1 MEKSVPDTVTETATK
16 PRDPVAIIAIHGVG
30 NQEPGDTARTLAEL
44 LQRDQTTEHTTGA
57 GYSTFDEHQMVLPV
71 VPIKDELGLNLPESP
86 ERTTWLISQSEFM
99 KTGQLKLPRPERGE
113 PPLDVAFTRACV
125 NLYDAAKHSQ
135 SYGTSILKGH
145 RHETGKPDQPVHI
158 FEMYWGDLSRLSNA
172 WLAILGEFYQLLLHA
187 GSIARITAELQ
198 AKSAEQRGVKQPLL
212 SLLRTFQWLVT
223 SGIWLSTVPLVAANL
238 VLAGVAVTV
247 LPLAID
253 RVDTSPYAWLGGLVL
268 AALIGYVILYA
279 LRVYNARRPG
289 VFKWGVAIMA
299 IAVVVGLVSMALK
312 GDYRTNVI
320 RVVEVIFNLFWPMTL
335 LIIACIVGALI
346 TGALCVAFKSQSK
359 PRAPAITQGVITTLV
374 AMIVPLALSCAV
386 TVLLW
391 AGGAF
396 AFKKALKEDR
406 VYDSILPDALFQLP
420 SYLQP
425 SRWPS
430 GKFEVASQ
438 TNYVE
443 FLLAHGGSEA
453 FNWLIAGLG
462 WALALLVAGT
472 ILSIRHELMPPRGDK
487 AATRWR
493 LALGGMWLNAGLTWI
508 PFIGFL
514 ILVALGALAMWLPV
528 SGFCSNRAAPFWCS
542 NDLLRN
548 AGLVVTTSSAG
559 LLAIAKAYGHGLKA
573 LRPGIDLALDV
584 DNWLRERPRYSN
596 PRAKVLSRYL
606 ALFKHLHQDGYREI
620 VIVAH
625 SQGTV
630 ITADFLRLLKHF
642 RWREGLK
649 IRLFTLGSPLRQ
661 LYAERF
667 PDLYGWVTENGGPE
681 PNKLY
686 GVEYWLNGYRTG
698 DYVGRALWEDLIDNP
713 NFRFGPEPRD
723 LITHTMLRREN
734 HAEFSLGAGAHTHY
748 FDYTA
753 PLVGV
758 AIDALVAMRVAAT
771 ATVRPLVR

>member
-1 MEKSVPDTVTETATK
+1 MEKSVPDTVTETAAK

-30 NQEPGDTARTLAEL
+30 NQERGETARTLAEL
-44 LQRDQTTEHTTGA
+44 LQRDQTTAHTPGA
-57 GYSTFDEHQMVLPV
+57 SYSTFAQDEMVLPV
-71 VPIKDELGLNLPESP
+71 VPIKDELKLDEPP
-86 ERTTWLISQSEFM
+86 AQERTTWLISQSEFM
-99 KTGQLKLPRPERGE
+99 KTGHIRLPQPERGE
-113 PPLDVAFTRACV
+113 PPLDVAFTRSCV
-125 NLYDAAKHSQ
+125 GIYDAAKHTQ
-135 SYGTSILKGH
+135 SFSTTVLKGQ
-145 RHETGKPDQPVHI
+145 RHENGKPNQPVHI

-172 WLAILGEFYQLLLHA
+172 WLAVLGELYQLLLHA

-212 SLLRTFQWLVT
+212 FLLRAFQWLVT

-253 RVDTSPYAWLGGLVL
+253 RVDQSRYAELLGVVL
-268 AALIGYVILYA
+268 AAALGYLIWFA

-299 IAVVVGLVSMALK
+299 IAVAVAFASVAFG
-312 GDYRTNVI
+312 GDYRTTVL
-320 RVVEVIFNLFWPMTL
+320 RVVEVIFNLFWPITL
-335 LIIACIVGALI
+335 PIIACILGALL
-346 TGALCVAFKSQSK
+346 TGTLSVAFKSQAK
-359 PRAPAITQGVITTLV
+359 PRAPAISQGVITTLV

-396 AFKKALKEDR
+396 AFKKALREDR
-406 VYDSILPDALFQLP
+406 VYDSILPDALYQLP
-420 SYLQP
+420 TYLQP

-430 GKFEVASQ
+430 PKFESASQ

-462 WALALLVAGT
+462 WALALLVVGT
-472 ILSIRHELMPPRGDK
+472 IISIRHELMPPRGDK

-493 LALGGMWLNAGLTWI
+493 LVLGGVWLNAGLTWI
-508 PFIGFL
+508 PFIGFM

-528 SGFCSNRAAPFWCS
+528 SGFCSNRDAPFWCS

-596 PRAKVLSRYL
+596 PRARILSRYL
-606 ALFKHLHQDGYREI
+606 ALFKHLRQSGYREI

-630 ITADFLRLLKHF
+630 ITADFLRLLKHC
-642 RWREGLK
+642 RWHEGLK

-686 GVEYWLNGYRTG
+686 GVEYWLNSYRTG

-723 LITHTMLRREN
+723 LITHSMLRREN